1 MTNCAF
7 LALQIMH
14 AGIVLSEIIYCAVK
28 WLKFTSKI
36 LIYVYLYLIKLNT
49 NSKSVFVNK
58 GSPVSAVLYTPYT
71 DQFIY
76 IYIHIYKYLGHK
88 MSSSNYEFGPL

>member
-1 MTNCAF
+1 
-7 LALQIMH
+7 MH
-14 AGIVLSEIIYCAVK
+14 VGIIVLSEIIYCAVK

-36 LIYVYLYLIKLNT
+36 LIYVNLKLNT

-58 GSPVSAVLYTPYT
+58 WSPVSIVLYTPYT

-76 IYIHIYKYLGHK
+76 IQNTWDITCRHPSMILGHF
-88 MSSSNYEFGPL
+88 SI